1 MWLPSL
7 HLTEAI
13 ISQAQA
19 LKLQVRFMS
28 IETLIKSRGF
38 PEFPQTAKVKKSRDY
53 CGLRFTFVRPDS
65 ALEVS
70 EVSQGLIFHR
80 NVILQDEF

>member
-7 HLTEAI
+7 HLTEAV
-13 ISQAQA
+13 ISRAQA
-19 LKLQVRFMS
+19 LKLQVQFIIMS

-38 PEFPQTAKVKKSRDY
+38 SEFPQTAKVKTSRDY

-70 EVSQGLIFHR
+70 EVSQGLM
-80 NVILQDEF
+80 